1 MIKSNR
7 SEVEQE
13 TGGPVVLFIYRRP
26 KKNRDAMMMMRVNKQ
41 QSVVDLFRKFGVR
54 LEPFQLTGI

>member
-7 SEVEQE
+7 PEVEQE
-13 TGGPVVLFIYRRP
+13 TGDRVVLFVYRTP
-26 KKNRDAMMMMRVNKQ
+26 KKNRDAMMKMRVNK